1 MKNLF
6 FNLTFK
12 HSGLTGRD
20 VFRLVSSGTT
30 VADKPRD
37 LSYAIR
43 RTRKRAA
50 SKSPQ
55 IAHNAESFYL
65 KHLNTHIEIPLRRR
79 GSAIYRLKLG
89 RVIGLVRGY
98 RRSEFKP

>member
-43 RTRKRAA
+43 RTSKRAA
-50 SKSPQ
+50 SNSSQK
-55 IAHNAESFYL
+55 AHHAESFTSKL
-65 KHLNTHIEIPLRRR
+65 LHPHIEILLRRR
-79 GSAIYRLKLG
+79 PSA
-89 RVIGLVRGY
+89 VY
-98 RRSEFKP
+98 RRKSVAWSATCVRVPVVRI